1 MKKTIGSIKCIDIP
15 SSKNSL
21 WYCSLTTW
29 IDSSSFNNHTDNR
42 SMMISSR
49 WWDCWYAYYLDI
61 DIHIWHRQS
70 DWYLSS
76 IIMFTRND
84 LYLVSLTNLPIIQ
97 RYLDQFK
104 SIINKS
110 LVYLPIFYD
119 ELKLKM
125 DNEVQTD
132 SSFSYRTQLSSIF
145 CFFISINRIHFKI
158 LNIVTNGF
166 DTVGIPFILLWS
178 IRRRKKIIQW
188 IIFYLFIYRREE
200 RERERNT
207 LSKN

>member
-1 MKKTIGSIKCIDIP
+1 
-15 SSKNSL
+15 
-21 WYCSLTTW
+21 
-29 IDSSSFNNHTDNR
+29 
-42 SMMISSR
+42 
-49 WWDCWYAYYLDI
+49 
-61 DIHIWHRQS
+61 
-70 DWYLSS
+70 
-76 IIMFTRND
+76 MFTRND

-125 DNEVQTD
+125 DNEVQID

-178 IRRRKKIIQW
+178 IRRRKKI
-188 IIFYLFIYRREE
+188 
-200 RERERNT
+200 
-207 LSKN
+207 